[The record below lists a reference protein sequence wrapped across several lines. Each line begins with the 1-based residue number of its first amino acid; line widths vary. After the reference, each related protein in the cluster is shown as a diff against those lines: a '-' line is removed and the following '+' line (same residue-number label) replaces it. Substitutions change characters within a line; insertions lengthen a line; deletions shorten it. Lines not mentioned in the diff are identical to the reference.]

1 MTYIDQKQIEEI
13 WNPPFMDNCSH
24 NIVLFNSENSFSITR
39 YAGIDK

>member
-24 NIVLFNSENSFSITR
+24 NIILFNSENSFSITR
-39 YAGIDK
+39 YADLDI